1 MDQVALE
8 WTCDTQNNKKIGKEV
23 KREGKGLKFISGKK
37 TKNKKNPSF
46 FPSFFLTSSP
56 EFLIPR
62 KIRQ

>member
-37 TKNKKNPSF
+37 TKNKIPSF
-46 FPSFFLTSSP
+46 FPSFFLTSSL

>member
-37 TKNKKNPSF
+37 TKNKKTPPSSL
-46 FPSFFLTSSP
+46 PSSQP
-56 EFLIPR
+56 VR
-62 KIRQ
+62 